1 MPPQWIRKFSEV
13 GPDLKLFRVRFDHM
27 QNPRNGHVEKM
38 VILQST
44 DSAHV
49 IARTAEGMIVLVRQ
63 YRFGIGRHTLELPG
77 GIVGAEEEP
86 AAAVVRELAEETG
99 YTADTVEF
107 LGRNPINPVYQDAY
121 LHTFF
126 ADDVRLTNQTA
137 QDAGEDV
144 EVVLLPEAEVKD
156 RLLRGEFEH
165 PHAVAGLVHY
175 FARRGF

>member
-1 MPPQWIRKFSEV
+1 MPPQWIRKYSEV

-49 IARTAEGMIVLVRQ
+49 IARTDEGMIVLVRQ

-77 GIVGAEEEP
+77 GIVQPQEEP

-99 YTADTVEF
+99 YVAGMIEL

-126 ADDVRLTNQTA
+126 ADNVRLATTPD

-144 EVVLLPEAEVKD
+144 EVVLLPEAEVRE

-175 FARRGF
+175 FGRRGF